1 MNGIRIV
8 STGRAVPSRIV
19 TNDDMSKLVDT
30 SDEWI
35 STRTGIRQRY
45 FCDGEMNWQ
54 LATKSARN
62 AIEKGNIDINDIGAV
77 IVATFSPDYAFP
89 SVACLV
95 QKELGLRN
103 DIMAFDLNAA
113 CTGFLYALN
122 VAEGILNSSGEKYAL
137 VIGSEQI
144 STRLNMEDRGT
155 CVLFGDGAGAAIIKT
170 SESKDYAC
178 VMGSKGDLEALI
190 CPGQAMENQY
200 ITMDGKKVFKFA
212 VSTVGSVINEL
223 LDKTENTIDDIDY
236 VVCHQANERII
247 KTIIKQ
253 FNCNPDKFYM
263 NMHQYGNTSAAS
275 IPIAL
280 DEMYEKGLLAKGKKI
295 ITVGFGAG
303 FTWGGMLLEC

>member
-8 STGRAVPSRIV
+8 STGRALPSKVV
-19 TNDDMSKLVDT
+19 TNDEMSKIVDT

-54 LATKSARN
+54 LAVESAKK
-62 AIEKGNIDINDIGAV
+62 AIRNIDKKEIGAV

-95 QKELGLRN
+95 QKELGLRC
-103 DIMAFDLNAA
+103 DIMSFDINAA

-122 VAEGILNSSGEKYAL
+122 VAEGLLRSSGEKYAL

-155 CVLFGDGAGAAIIKT
+155 CVLFGDGAGAAIVEK
-170 SESKDYAC
+170 SESDNYAC
-178 VMGSKGDLEALI
+178 VMGSDGDLEALV
-190 CPGQAMENQY
+190 CPGQALENQY
-200 ITMDGKKVFKFA
+200 IAMDGKKVFKFA
-212 VSTVGSVINEL
+212 VGTVGKVINEL
-223 LDKTENTIDDIDY
+223 LDKTNNTINDIDY

-247 KTIIKQ
+247 KSIIKQ
-253 FNCNPDKFYM
+253 FDCNPDKFYM
-263 NMHQYGNTSAAS
+263 NMQEYGNTSAAS
-275 IPIAL
+275 IPMAL
-280 DEMYEKGLLAKGKKI
+280 DEMYEKGLLTSGKKI
-295 ITVGFGAG
+295 ISVGFGAG

>member
-1 MNGIRIV
+1 MSAIRIV
-8 STGRAVPSRIV
+8 STGRALPGKVM
-19 TNDDMSKLVDT
+19 TNDDMSKIVDT

-35 STRTGIRQRY
+35 SSRTGIKQRY

-54 LATKSARN
+54 LAVESARK
-62 AIEKGNIDINDIGAV
+62 AIEKGDIDINEIGMV

-144 STRLNMEDRGT
+144 STRLNMEDRNT
-155 CVLFGDGAGAAIIKT
+155 CVLFGDGAGAAVIEKNVT
-170 SESKDYAC
+170 ANYAT
-178 VMGSKGDLEALI
+178 VMGSDGNTTALI

-200 ITMDGKKVFKFA
+200 IDMDGKKVFKFA
-212 VSTVGSVINEL
+212 VSTVGNVINEL
-223 LDKTENTIDDIDY
+223 LEKTDKTIQDIDY
-236 VVCHQANERII
+236 VICHQANERII

-253 FNCNPDKFYM
+253 FDCETDKFYM
-263 NMHQYGNTSAAS
+263 NMSQYGNTSAAS
-275 IPIAL
+275 IPIAI
-280 DEMYEKGLLAKGKKI
+280 DEMYEKGLLAKGKTI
-295 ITVGFGAG
+295 IMVGFGAG

>member
-1 MNGIRIV
+1 MNAIRIV
-8 STGRAVPSRIV
+8 STGRALPGKVM
-19 TNDDMSKLVDT
+19 TNDDMSKIVDT

-35 STRTGIRQRY
+35 SSRTGIKQRY

-54 LATKSARN
+54 LAVESARK
-62 AIEKGNIDINDIGAV
+62 AIEKGDIDINEIGMV

-144 STRLNMEDRGT
+144 STRLNMEDRNT
-155 CVLFGDGAGAAIIKT
+155 CVLFGDGAGAAVIENNVT
-170 SESKDYAC
+170 ANYAT
-178 VMGSKGDLEALI
+178 VMGSDGNTSALI

-212 VSTVGSVINEL
+212 VRTVGNVINEL
-223 LDKTENTIDDIDY
+223 LKKTGKTINDIDY

-253 FNCNPDKFYM
+253 FDCEPDKFYM
-263 NMHQYGNTSAAS
+263 NMSQYGNTSAAS
-275 IPIAL
+275 IPIAI
-280 DEMYEKGLLAKGKKI
+280 DEMFEKGLLLKGKTI
-295 ITVGFGAG
+295 IMVGFGAG

>member
-8 STGRAVPSRIV
+8 STGRALPSKVV

-54 LATKSARN
+54 LAAKSAKK
-62 AIEKGNIDINDIGAV
+62 AIEKGNIDINNIGIV

-95 QKELGLRN
+95 QKELGLRC
-103 DIMAFDLNAA
+103 DIMSFDINAA

-122 VAEGILNSSGEKYAL
+122 VAEGLLRSSGEKYAL

-155 CVLFGDGAGAAIIKT
+155 CVLFGDGAGAAIIET
-170 SESKDYAC
+170 IESENCAT
-178 VMGSKGDLEALI
+178 VMGSEGDLEALV
-190 CPGQAMENQY
+190 CPGQAMENRY
-200 ITMDGKKVFKFA
+200 IHMDGKKVFKFA
-212 VSTVGSVINEL
+212 VSTVGKVINEL
-223 LDKTENTIDDIDY
+223 LEKTGNTIDNIDY
-236 VVCHQANERII
+236 VICHQANERII
-247 KTIIKQ
+247 RSIIKQ
-253 FNCNPDKFYM
+253 FDCNPDKFYM
-263 NMHQYGNTSAAS
+263 NMQDYGNTSAAS
-275 IPIAL
+275 IPMAL
-280 DEMYEKGLLAKGKKI
+280 DEMYEKGLLTKGKKI
-295 ITVGFGAG
+295 ICVGFGAG
-303 FTWGGMLLEC
+303 FTWGGMLFEC

>member
-8 STGRAVPSRIV
+8 STGRAVPSKIV
-19 TNDDMSKLVDT
+19 TNDDMSKIVDT

-35 STRTGIRQRY
+35 STRTGIKQRY
-45 FCDGEMNWQ
+45 FCNNEKNWEI
-54 LATKSARN
+54 AVKAAKN
-62 AIEKGNIDINDIGAV
+62 AIEKGNIDKNKIGLI
-77 IVATFSPDYAFP
+77 IVATFTPDYAFP
-89 SVACLV
+89 SVACLA
-95 QKELGLRN
+95 QKELGLRC
-103 DIMAFDLNAA
+103 DIMAFDMNAA

-155 CVLFGDGAGAAIIKT
+155 CVLFGDGAGAAIIEK
-170 SESKDYAC
+170 SVSKNYSS
-178 VMGSKGDLEALI
+178 VMGAEGNTTALV

-200 ITMDGKKVFKFA
+200 ILMDGKKVFKFA

-223 LDKTENTIDDIDY
+223 LAKTDNTLDNIDY

-247 KTIIKQ
+247 KSIIKQ
-253 FNCNPDKFYM
+253 FNCKPEKFYM
-263 NMHQYGNTSAAS
+263 NMSEYGNTSAAS

-280 DEMYEKGLLAKGKKI
+280 DEMYEKGLLSHGKKI
-295 ITVGFGAG
+295 ICVGFGAG

>member
-8 STGRAVPSRIV
+8 STGRAVPRRIV

-54 LATKSARN
+54 LAAKSAGK
-62 AIEKGNIDINDIGAV
+62 AIKNGNIDVNDIGVV

-113 CTGFLYALN
+113 CTGFLFALN
-122 VAEGILNSSGEKYAL
+122 VAEGILKSSDKKYAL

-155 CVLFGDGAGAAIIKT
+155 CVLFGDGAGAAIIEKA
-170 SESKDYAC
+170 ESKDYAC
-178 VMGSKGDLEALI
+178 VMGSDGNLEALI

-200 ITMDGKKVFKFA
+200 IAMDGKKVFKFA
-212 VSTVGSVINEL
+212 VSTVGNVINEI
-223 LDKTENTIDDIDY
+223 LDKTGNTIDDIDY

-263 NMHQYGNTSAAS
+263 NMYEYGNTSAAS

-280 DEMYEKGLLAKGKKI
+280 DEMYEKGLLTKGKKI